1 MTRIEE
7 RHDAGPAAPSAPS
20 GATRLRG
27 GPGSLVPSGEVR
39 SYYGCPV
46 LKPPVWKKE
55 IAGYLFTGGLAGAS
69 SVLAG
74 AARLSGRPE
83 LARIARR
90 VALGGALASPVL
102 LIKDLGKPERFVN
115 MLRVVRPTSPMNM
128 GSWLLSAYGPSAG
141 TAALLDMAGILPG
154 VGRMADAAAGATGAL
169 LTTYTG
175 ALLADTAVPA
185 WHEARSQLP
194 FLFAAGAATS
204 AGAAAAMLCTP
215 AEAGPA
221 RRLAVAGF
229 VGEQAAMQAMHR
241 KLGPLAS
248 PYSEGPAGRWKK
260 AADALGLAGG
270 LALAAAGTR
279 RRAAAVAGGGLL
291 LASALATRM
300 AVFKAGFQSAEDPE
314 ATIGPQRAR
323 LGPG

>member
-7 RHDAGPAAPSAPS
+7 RPDVAA
-20 GATRLRG
+20 LRG
-27 GPGSLVPSGEVR
+27 GPGSLVPPGEVR

-74 AARLSGRPE
+74 AARLSGRPG
-83 LARIARR
+83 LAGAARR
-90 VALGGALASPVL
+90 VALGGALMSPAL
-102 LIKDLGKPERFVN
+102 LIKDLGKPERFFN

-128 GSWLLSAYGPSAG
+128 GSWLLSTYGSSAG
-141 TAALLDMAGILPG
+141 AAAVLDMAGVLPG
-154 VGRMADAAAGATGAL
+154 VGRMADAAAGVTGAL

-185 WHEARSQLP
+185 WHEARGQLP

-204 AGAAAAMLCTP
+204 AGAAATILTALSAP

-221 RRLAVAGF
+221 RRLALAGLVA
-229 VGEQAAMQAMHR
+229 EQAAMQAMER
-241 KLGPLAS
+241 RLGPLAS
-248 PYSEGPAGRWKK
+248 PYHEGAAGRWKK
-260 AADALGLAGG
+260 AADLLGLAGG
-270 LALAAAGTR
+270 VTLAAAGRR

-291 LASALATRM
+291 LASALATRF

-323 LGPG
+323 LAAG

>member
-7 RHDAGPAAPSAPS
+7 REHAGPAAPSAAP
-20 GATRLRG
+20 RLRG
-27 GPGSLVPSGEVR
+27 GPGSLVPPGEIR

-83 LARIARR
+83 LARLARR
-90 VALGGALASPVL
+90 VALGGALASPAL

-141 TAALLDMAGILPG
+141 AAAVLDTLGVLPG
-154 VGRMADAAAGATGAL
+154 FGRAADAAAGVTGAL

-185 WHEARSQLP
+185 WHEARGQLP

-204 AGAAAAMLCTP
+204 AGAAAAMLAP
-215 AEAGPA
+215 PGEAGPA
-221 RRLAVAGF
+221 RRLALAGF
-229 VGEQAAMQAMHR
+229 VAEQVVIRAMDGRLGE
-241 KLGPLAS
+241 LAS
-248 PYSEGPAGRWKK
+248 PYHEGPAGRWKK
-260 AADALGLAGG
+260 AAEWLGLAGG
-270 LALAAAGTR
+270 LALAAAGGR
-279 RRAAAVAGGGLL
+279 RREAAVAGGALL
-291 LASALATRM
+291 LGSALATRL
-300 AVFKAGFQSAEDPE
+300 AVFRAGFQSAEDPE

-323 LGPG
+323 LRSG

>member
-7 RHDAGPAAPSAPS
+7 RDDAGPATPSA
-20 GATRLRG
+20 AAARLRG
-27 GPGSLVPSGEVR
+27 GPGALVPAGEVR

-74 AARLSGRPE
+74 AARLSGRPG
-83 LARIARR
+83 LARVARR
-90 VALGGALASPVL
+90 VALGGAVASPAL
-102 LIKDLGKPERFVN
+102 LIKDLGRPERFAN

-128 GSWLLSAYGPSAG
+128 GSWLLSVYGPSAG
-141 TAALLDMAGILPG
+141 AAAVLDTFGVLPG
-154 VGRMADAAAGATGAL
+154 FGRVADAVAGVTGAL

-185 WHEARSQLP
+185 WHDARAELP

-204 AGAAAAMLCTP
+204 AGAAAAILAP
-215 AEAGPA
+215 PGEAGPA
-221 RRLAVAGF
+221 RRLALAGF
-229 VGEQAAMQAMHR
+229 AADQVAMR
-241 KLGPLAS
+241 GMVRTLGPLGS
-248 PYSEGPAGRWKK
+248 PYHEGPAGRWKK
-260 AADALGLAGG
+260 AADWLGLAGG
-270 LALAAAGTR
+270 LTLAAAGRR

-291 LASALATRM
+291 LASALATRL
-300 AVFKAGFQSAEDPE
+300 AVFRTGFQSAEDPE

-323 LGPG
+323 LAPG